1 MNSLWWT
8 GIANK
13 TLILLISHNFR
24 SILATKRGRK
34 VKTINNHSGPKTYK
48 EVFNAKSFSQ
58 LSASVASS
66 SMSCALDCRRVD
78 GCQSFKWT
86 PEDNSC
92 RMGGLTDS
100 VSGEGDSD
108 PVYIETLGSKLNI
121 YFLVFNVNNDLLLII
136 IVIQMSV
143 LSRRRAERE
152 NHSWGKNLKIV
163 TWFSVQR
170 INTNTHEIMR
180 YL

>member
-1 MNSLWWT
+1 MNSLWWA

-13 TLILLISHNFR
+13 TLILLISHNFL

-34 VKTINNHSGPKTYK
+34 VETINNHSGTKTYK

-92 RMGGLTDS
+92 RMGGPVTEFE
-100 VSGEGDSD
+100 SGEGDSD
-108 PVYIETLGSKLNI
+108 PVFIEMCKCKADRQMEGIINIYVNTPSHCRATDLNI
-121 YFLVFNVNNDLLLII
+121 
-136 IVIQMSV
+136 
-143 LSRRRAERE
+143 
-152 NHSWGKNLKIV
+152 
-163 TWFSVQR
+163 
-170 INTNTHEIMR
+170 
-180 YL
+180 

>member
-1 MNSLWWT
+1 M
-8 GIANK
+8 IK
-13 TLILLISHNFR
+13 FTLILLFSLNFQ

-34 VKTINNHSGPKTYK
+34 IETINNQSGTKTYR

-92 RMGGLTDS
+92 RMGGLVTEFE
-100 VSGEGDSD
+100 SGEGDRD
-108 PVYIETLGSKLNI
+108 PVFME
-121 YFLVFNVNNDLLLII
+121 
-136 IVIQMSV
+136 
-143 LSRRRAERE
+143 
-152 NHSWGKNLKIV
+152 
-163 TWFSVQR
+163 
-170 INTNTHEIMR
+170 MR
-180 YL
+180 K